1 MSINSSLSSA
11 LSGLSVAARRA
22 EIVASNI
29 ANAATPG
36 YGRRVLQIG
45 ARTTGTHGYGVAVT
59 GVTRVVDMRVIGQR
73 RLADSDAGST
83 STLASFYKALELKI
97 GSPDEPQ
104 SLNGRVAMLNQ
115 SFLEATSH
123 PESEAR
129 LDKVASSAK
138 ALASTL
144 KSVSDAIQGQRV
156 AADSGIANQV
166 QQLNDA
172 LNRVADLNSQ
182 IRDNSGAGSDPS
194 SLMDQRQQLI
204 DSIAA
209 IVPLREYDRGNGQ
222 IALMTSGGQ
231 MLVDGGVAKI
241 EFTPVGVISPAMTL
255 QSGALSA
262 LMIDGRAVDAVGD
275 NSPIAGGSLAA
286 LFKVR
291 DVDGVDAQTRVDAV
305 ARDLV
310 ERFQDPSLDATR
322 IAGDPGLF
330 TDGNAVFNPA
340 NPVFWFRGFANG
352 SKGVFNTLKIAID
365 MVGNKTVEFVIP
377 SVVQIAAVYRNE
389 NPYYNTSLGKNVKIH
404 IGPGFFLFGFPPLP
418 FGAIDGSPSMAG
430 ILIHEF
436 SHITLGTGDQ
446 AYRFNGVT
454 MPLLGA
460 PISYGANGPRVVGI
474 SEPLKNADNYRL
486 FVRAGAT
493 GAFGL
498 IARIQRLIHV

>member
-22 EIVASNI
+22 EIVSSNI

-45 ARTTGTHGYGVAVT
+45 ARTTGTHGYGVVAT
-59 GVTRVVDMRVIGQR
+59 GVTRVVDMRVVGQR
-73 RLADSDAGST
+73 RLAESNAGST
-83 STLASFYKALELKI
+83 STLASFYKTLELKI

-104 SLNGRVAMLNQ
+104 SLNGRIAALDQ
-115 SFLEATSH
+115 SLLEATSH

-129 LDKVASSAK
+129 LDKVASSAT
-138 ALASTL
+138 ALASTI
-144 KSVSDAIQGQRV
+144 KGVSDTIQTQRV
-156 AADSGIANQV
+156 AADTGIANQV

-194 SLMDQRQQLI
+194 ALMDQRQQLI
-204 DSIAA
+204 DSISA

-222 IALMTSGGQ
+222 IALITSGGQ
-231 MLVDGGVAKI
+231 MLVDGGVARI
-241 EFTPVGVISPAMTL
+241 EFTPVGVIAPAMTL

-262 LMIDGRAVDAVGD
+262 LMIDGRVVDAVGD

-322 IAGDPGLF
+322 AVGDPGLF
-330 TDGNAVFNPA
+330 TDGSGVFNPVNEVGLA
-340 NPVFWFRGFANG
+340 QRLKLNPVVDPDAGGQLWKLRDGLGATVPGASGNASLLNAWESALTLDRSPVSGNFMT
-352 SKGVFNTLKIAID
+352 GVRSFSELSAD
-365 MVGNKTVEFVIP
+365 F
-377 SVVQIAAVYRNE
+377 
-389 NPYYNTSLGKNVKIH
+389 TSLVSTAR
-404 IGPGFFLFGFPPLP
+404 L
-418 FGAIDGSPSMAG
+418 GAESDATYAQAQADTMKSMELENG
-430 ILIHEF
+430 VDTDQEMQDLLQIE
-436 SHITLGTGDQ
+436 Q
-446 AYRFNGVT
+446 AY
-454 MPLLGA
+454 
-460 PISYGANGPRVVGI
+460 SANAKVMSTI
-474 SEPLKNADNYRL
+474 DDMIKQLMDL
-486 FVRAGAT
+486 
-493 GAFGL
+493 
-498 IARIQRLIHV
+498 

>member
-22 EIVASNI
+22 EIVSSNI

-36 YGRRVLQIG
+36 YGRRALQVS
-45 ARTTGTHGYGVAVT
+45 ARTTGTHGYGVSVT
-59 GVTRVVDMRVIGQR
+59 GVTRIVDMRVIGQR
-73 RLADSDAGST
+73 RLAESDAGST

-104 SLNGRVAMLNQ
+104 SLNGRVAALNQ

-129 LDKVASSAK
+129 LDQVASAAK
-138 ALASTL
+138 ALAGTI
-144 KSVSDAIQGQRV
+144 KSVSDTIQDQRV
-156 AADSGIANQV
+156 AADTAIANQV
-166 QQLNDA
+166 QQLSDA

-194 SLMDQRQQLI
+194 ALMDQRQQVI
-204 DSIAA
+204 DSISA

-241 EFTPVGVISPAMTL
+241 AFSPVGVISPAMTL

-291 DVDGVDAQTRVDAV
+291 DVDGVEAQTRIDAV

-310 ERFQDPSLDATR
+310 ERFQDPSLDASR
-322 IAGDPGLF
+322 AAGAAGLF
-330 TDGNAVFNPA
+330 TDGSAVFASANEVGLAQRLKLNPGVDPDAGGQLWRLRDGLGAAAPGLSGNASLLNDWEAALTA
-340 NPVFWFRGFANG
+340 NRSPVSGNFMTGVRSFSELSADFASGISTSRLGAESDATYAQAQADTMKSMELENG
-352 SKGVFNTLKIAID
+352 VDTDQEMQDLLQIEQAYAANAKVMSTIDD
-365 MVGNKTVEFVIP
+365 MVK
-377 SVVQIAAVYRNE
+377 Q
-389 NPYYNTSLGKNVKIH
+389 LMD
-404 IGPGFFLFGFPPLP
+404 L
-418 FGAIDGSPSMAG
+418 
-430 ILIHEF
+430 
-436 SHITLGTGDQ
+436 
-446 AYRFNGVT
+446 
-454 MPLLGA
+454 
-460 PISYGANGPRVVGI
+460 
-474 SEPLKNADNYRL
+474 
-486 FVRAGAT
+486 
-493 GAFGL
+493 
-498 IARIQRLIHV
+498 